1 MATTRY
7 IAMKTEIIKAHEAPK
22 RKKSYPVSLKRSEG
36 PLRVGSVVNPNV
48 RKPVSYVK
56 ICSIP
61 QSTIESR
68 FYGLRETLKHL
79 GIY

>member
-7 IAMKTEIIKAHEAPK
+7 LAMKTETIKAHEAPK

-36 PLRVGSVVNPNV
+36 PLRVGECRDPNV

-56 ICSIP
+56 ICLIS

-68 FYGLRETLKHL
+68 FYGLRENLKHL